1 MSHAD
6 KFHLA
11 CVMGDPIMH
20 SRSPLLHNFWMQKHE
35 LAGAY
40 VPVHVTRERLE
51 AALRALP
58 ALGFAGCN
66 LTIPLK
72 ERALEIV
79 DDADATA
86 RTIGAISCVSVR
98 RDGSLLGVNNDAY
111 GFIENLLEAFPD
123 WRADAG
129 PATVVGAGGAAR
141 AVVYA
146 LAERGAREIRL
157 VNRTFERAAALAG
170 RIGGP
175 VAALRWDDRH
185 AALEGAALLVNTTSQ
200 GMVHNPPLDLSL
212 AQLPKTAKVCDI
224 VYIPG
229 ETPLLAAARLRGHHT
244 VNGLGMLLHQG
255 RPAWRSW
262 FGIDP
267 QVTADL
273 RAMIEATI

>member
-1 MSHAD
+1 MSHPD

-20 SRSPLLHNFWMQKHE
+20 SRSPMLHNYWMRQHG

-40 VPVHVTRERLE
+40 VPVHVARDRLE

-72 ERALEIV
+72 EKALEIV
-79 DDADATA
+79 DEVDETA
-86 RTIGAISCVSVR
+86 RKIGAISCVTVR
-98 RDGSLLGVNNDAY
+98 PDGSLAGANNDAY
-111 GFIENLLEAFPD
+111 GFMESFLEAFPD

-129 PATVVGAGGAAR
+129 PVAVIGAGGAAR

-157 VNRTFERAAALAG
+157 VNRTFLRAESLAKA
-170 RIGGP
+170 IGGP
-175 VAALRWDDRH
+175 IMPLQWEDRR
-185 AALEGAALLVNTTSQ
+185 AALEGASLVVNTTSQ
-200 GMVHNPPLDLSL
+200 GMARNPPLDLSL
-212 AQLPKTAKVCDI
+212 DRLPRQALACDV

-229 ETPLLAAARLRGHHT
+229 ETPFLADARARGHRT
-244 VNGLGMLLHQG
+244 LNGLGMLLHQG
-255 RPAWRSW
+255 RRAWQSW

-267 QVTADL
+267 QVTPEL